1 MSPEQEREQPQ
12 ELSPEELEAQE
23 ASELPDRE
31 AMTLITAEPS
41 PPVYTLPIL
50 GPE

>member
-1 MSPEQEREQPQ
+1 MSPEQEQPQ
-12 ELSPEELEAQE
+12 ELSPEELDAQE

-31 AMTLITAEPS
+31 AMTLITADPA
-41 PPVYTLPIL
+41 PPVYTLPVL

>member
-12 ELSPEELEAQE
+12 ELNAEELEAQE
-23 ASELPDRE
+23 VSELPDRE
-31 AMTLITAEPS
+31 AMTLITAEPI
-41 PPVYTLPIL
+41 YTLPVL